1 MAAGRSDEARE
12 LITPAVERARQF
24 GTPWAL
30 GMALRAA
37 GTTEDG
43 ERRLALLQDAVAV
56 LQGGGCQ
63 VEHAHALLE
72 LGASMRRA
80 NRRREG
86 REHLRV
92 ALDLSVRSG
101 AAALAA
107 RAREE
112 IAATG
117 ARPRRELL
125 SGLESL
131 TASELRVAELAAEG
145 RSNPEIAQELFVS
158 RKTVEAHLHR
168 AYAKLDIRGRE
179 ELPSVL
185 KPALASA
192 LSASRS
198 RGH

>member
-1 MAAGRSDEARE
+1 
-12 LITPAVERARQF
+12 V
-24 GTPWAL
+24 
-30 GMALRAA
+30 
-37 GTTEDG
+37 
-43 ERRLALLQDAVAV
+43 
-56 LQGGGCQ
+56 
-63 VEHAHALLE
+63 
-72 LGASMRRA
+72 
-80 NRRREG
+80 
-86 REHLRV
+86 
-92 ALDLSVRSG
+92 
-101 AAALAA
+101 LAA

-117 ARPRRELL
+117 AHPRRELL

-145 RSNPEIAQELFVS
+145 RSNPEVAQELFVS

-192 LSASRS
+192 VSAGCSR
-198 RGH
+198 RD